1 MYPELA
7 QRGRAEHSGVMVAR
21 RRLIGADGANPHVS
35 RLRTHAVVIESIDQQ
50 LLERLKHR
58 LEDEFDDDIETIEI
72 RTSFDEAIEP
82 IGVALELM
90 FATPLSG
97 AVGDRTDEVI
107 AQEIDDRYRDQADA
121 KAGVKVTETK
131 IAVE

>member
-1 MYPELA
+1 M
-7 QRGRAEHSGVMVAR
+7 
-21 RRLIGADGANPHVS
+21 S